1 MLRNYISFFI
11 FIASLSLQCICYAQ
25 IPQPAQPRDYKSRVS
40 IDTVSIKV
48 IYSCKI
54 RRVLHVESYSSDIQT
69 LEFGKKY
76 IKYYSN
82 NAELIDSLK
91 HANKN
96 TLLGKD
102 NNGNYREGTYEDIFI
117 NYPQEGSLSVFS
129 RFMKKTFLYTE
140 PTPNLNWEISS
151 EVDTVLNYNCIKAY
165 TSFRGRK
172 WIAWFTMDIPLN
184 YGPWKLAGLPGLI
197 LKAEDSDRYFS
208 FEAIG
213 ITQSNSSPI
222 IIYNDPI
229 QKCKREDI
237 LRMNDLRWKDS
248 DYLIKITSGR
258 EAVSFSNNDF
268 NNTIHQNNSNIII
281 PQKEME

>member
-1 MLRNYISFFI
+1 MLKFYISLFI
-11 FIASLSLQCICYAQ
+11 CIISLSLGYDCCAQ
-25 IPQPAQPRDYKSRVS
+25 IPQPARPRDYNSRVTV
-40 IDTVSIKV
+40 DTASIKV

-54 RRVLHVESYSSDIQT
+54 RRVLHIESYSSDIQT

-82 NAELIDSLK
+82 NAEMIDSLK
-91 HANKN
+91 YANKS

-102 NNGNYREGTYEDIFI
+102 NDGNYREGTYEDIFI
-117 NYPQEGSLSVFS
+117 NYPQAGTMSVFS
-129 RFMKKTFLYTE
+129 RFMKKNFSYTE
-140 PTPNLNWEISS
+140 TIPKLNWNISS

-184 YGPWKLAGLPGLI
+184 YGPWKLSGLPGLI
-197 LKAEDSDRYFS
+197 LKAEDSDKYFS
-208 FEAIG
+208 FEAVG
-213 ITQSNSSPI
+213 ITQNDISPM
-222 IIYNDPI
+222 IIYDEPT

-248 DYLIKITSGR
+248 NYLIKITSGN
-258 EAVSFSNNDF
+258 EAISFSNNDF
-268 NNTIHQNNSNIII
+268 NNTNHNNSNIII
-281 PQKEME
+281 PQKELE

>member
-1 MLRNYISFFI
+1 MLKFYISLFI
-11 FIASLSLQCICYAQ
+11 CIVSLSLEYECFAQ
-25 IPQPAQPRDYKSRVS
+25 IPQPAQPRDYKSRVTV
-40 IDTVSIKV
+40 DTVSLKV

-54 RRVLHVESYSSDIQT
+54 RRVLHVESYSSDLQT

-91 HANKN
+91 QANKSA
-96 TLLGKD
+96 LLGKD

-117 NYPQEGSLSVFS
+117 DYPQGGTMRVFS
-129 RFMKKTFLYTE
+129 RFMKKNFLYTE
-140 PTPNLNWEISS
+140 AIPKLNWNITS
-151 EVDTVLNYNCIKAY
+151 EVDTILNYNCIKAY

-184 YGPWKLAGLPGLI
+184 YGPWKLSGLPGLI
-197 LKAEDSDRYFS
+197 LKAEDSDKYFS
-208 FEAIG
+208 FEAVG
-213 ITQSNSSPI
+213 ISQNNSPMV
-222 IIYNDPI
+222 IYDEPT

-248 DYLIKITSGR
+248 NYLIKITSGN
-258 EAVSFSNNDF
+258 EAISFSNSDF
-268 NNTIHQNNSNIII
+268 NMTKHNNSNIII
-281 PQKEME
+281 PQKELE